1 MREPAKQE
9 QREERKWE
17 ASMSVALGLGLGF
30 FVLTAVAAVLGVG
43 LVSGYQNTIGLLK
56 EKAEL
61 LVSSER
67 TQTRRFL
74 TAAEEQAAFV
84 ARQISSGETVPGIDE
99 SFVSLLLGALAAT
112 PQIVALQFVGTDY
125 RLVGAERRDFE
136 TSPLFLSVRDDPD
149 HSRLLERAVAD
160 GTPSWGP
167 VLWRQEYGQP
177 LLVYQQPV
185 VQEERVIGAVSAL
198 VSLRQLS
205 EFISD
210 LESEF
215 GANAFILYGREQV
228 LAHPL
233 LAFGYPGTTRLN
245 PLPRQSSFGDP
256 VIAAMWRE
264 SESPSLEASIIAEP
278 GIEFVQLGE
287 QGYVVLHRELE
298 GYADQPLLIG
308 TYFRSQDMLAEVF
321 RLKWAIFGSLAVAL
335 VAALTAGYIGHQISR
350 PVRRLADAAKKIYDL
365 DLGHVER
372 IPGSF
377 FSELKDA
384 SRSFNTMLDG
394 LRWFE
399 RYVPKALVRQLIH
412 IQPDAAVES
421 TFRDVV
427 VMFTDIVA
435 FTTMS
440 EKMTAPDTADL
451 LNRHF
456 TMVAECVGAEG
467 GIVDKYVGDSVM
479 AIWGALQPY
488 PDANE
493 RACRAALAIRRAIL
507 AYNHEAGRSGGPV
520 IRLRIGIHVGN
531 VMVGN
536 IGSPERLNYTVVGDA
551 VNVAQRLEELGEHLG
566 DTESEVNILLSGAVK
581 VRLAAHHDLADL
593 GLRRLRGRSEQVDV
607 YALSG

>member
-1 MREPAKQE
+1 
-9 QREERKWE
+9 
-17 ASMSVALGLGLGF
+17 MSVALALGLGF

-74 TAAEEQAAFV
+74 TAAEDQAEYI
-84 ARQISSGETVPGIDE
+84 ARQIASGEIDPGADE

-112 PQIVALQFVGTDY
+112 PQIVALQFVDTEY
-125 RLVGAERRDFE
+125 QLVGAERLEFD
-136 TSPLFLSVRDDPD
+136 TSPIFLSVRDDPD
-149 HSRLLERAVAD
+149 HSQLLERAQTGGV
-160 GTPSWGP
+160 PFWGP
-167 VLWRQEYGQP
+167 VLWRHEYRQP
-177 LLVYQQPV
+177 LLVFQHPV
-185 VQEERVIGAVSAL
+185 IRDGRFVGAVSAF
-198 VSLRQLS
+198 VSLLQLS

-215 GANAFILYGREQV
+215 GANAFILYGRDQI

-245 PLPRQSSFGDP
+245 PLPRQTSFGDP
-256 VIAAMWRE
+256 IISAIWLE
-264 SESPSLEASIIAEP
+264 NPSPSWEEWLIAEP

-287 QGYVVLHRELE
+287 QGYVVLYRELLD
-298 GYADQPLLIG
+298 YADRPLLVG
-308 TYFRSQDMLAEVF
+308 TYFRSQDVLAEVF
-321 RLKWAIFGSLAVAL
+321 RLKWAIVGSLAVAL
-335 VAALTAGYIGHQISR
+335 VAAVAAGYIGRQIAQ
-350 PVRRLADAAKKIYDL
+350 PVRRLADGAKKIYDL
-365 DLGHVER
+365 DLAHVER
-372 IPGSF
+372 MPASF

-421 TFRDVV
+421 AFRDVV

-435 FTTMS
+435 FTAMS
-440 EKMTAPDTADL
+440 ERMSAPDTADL
-451 LNRHF
+451 LNQHF
-456 TMVAECVGAEG
+456 TMVSECVGAEG
-467 GIVDKYVGDSVM
+467 GIVDKYIGDSVM
-479 AIWGALQPY
+479 AIWGALEVY
-488 PDANE
+488 PDAE
-493 RACRAALAIRRAIL
+493 DRACRAALAIRRAI
-507 AYNHEAGRSGGPV
+507 AAHNRTGQAGQPV
-520 IRLRIGIHVGN
+520 IDLRIGIHVGK

-551 VNVAQRLEELGEHLG
+551 VNVAQRLQELGDRAG
-566 DTESEVNILLSGAVK
+566 DSEGWVKVLLSAAVK
-581 VRLAAHHDLADL
+581 DGLLARYQLTEL
-593 GLRRLRGRSEQVDV
+593 GARQLRGRSERVEV
-607 YALSG
+607 YALRGGLDPTLDEPTSPTELV

>member
-1 MREPAKQE
+1 
-9 QREERKWE
+9 
-17 ASMSVALGLGLGF
+17 MSVALALGLGF

-74 TAAEEQAAFV
+74 TAAEDQAGYI
-84 ARQISSGETVPGIDE
+84 ARQIASGEIDPGADE

-112 PQIVALQFVGTDY
+112 PQIVALQFVDAEY
-125 RLVGAERRDFE
+125 QLVGAERLEFD
-136 TSPLFLSVRDDPD
+136 TSPIFLSVRDDPD
-149 HSRLLERAVAD
+149 HSQLLERAQTGRV
-160 GTPSWGP
+160 PFWGP
-167 VLWRQEYGQP
+167 VLWRHEYRQP
-177 LLVYQQPV
+177 LLVFQHPV
-185 VQEERVIGAVSAL
+185 IREGRFVGAVSAF
-198 VSLRQLS
+198 VSLLQLS

-215 GANAFILYGREQV
+215 GANAFILYGRDQI

-245 PLPRQSSFGDP
+245 PLPRQTSFGDP
-256 VIAAMWRE
+256 IISAIWLE
-264 SESPSLEASIIAEP
+264 NPSPSWEEWLIAEP
-278 GIEFVQLGE
+278 GIEFVQLGA
-287 QGYVVLHRELE
+287 QGYVVLYRELLD
-298 GYADQPLLIG
+298 YADRPLLVG
-308 TYFRSQDMLAEVF
+308 TYFRSQDVLAEVF
-321 RLKWAIFGSLAVAL
+321 RLKWAIVGSLAVAL
-335 VAALTAGYIGHQISR
+335 VAAVAAGYIGRQIAQ
-350 PVRRLADAAKKIYDL
+350 PVRRLADGAKKIYDL
-365 DLGHVER
+365 DLAHVER
-372 IPGSF
+372 MPASF

-435 FTTMS
+435 FTAMS
-440 EKMTAPDTADL
+440 ERMSAPDTADL
-451 LNRHF
+451 LNQHF
-456 TMVAECVGAEG
+456 TMVSECVGAEG
-467 GIVDKYVGDSVM
+467 GIVDKYIGDSVM
-479 AIWGALQPY
+479 AIWGALEVY
-488 PDANE
+488 PDAE
-493 RACRAALAIRRAIL
+493 DRACRAALAIRRAI
-507 AYNHEAGRSGGPV
+507 AAHHGTGQAGQPV
-520 IRLRIGIHVGN
+520 IDLRIGIHVGK

-551 VNVAQRLEELGEHLG
+551 VNVAQRLQELGDRVG
-566 DTESEVNILLSGAVK
+566 DSEGRVKVLLSAAVK
-581 VRLAAHHDLADL
+581 DGLLARYALTEL
-593 GLRRLRGRSEQVDV
+593 GARQLRGRSEQVEV
-607 YALSG
+607 YALRGGLDPTFDQ